1 MTSVTVLMPN
11 EYHRE
16 VIKVTP
22 NAPMLKV
29 NLTAPQNIV
38 EGFSFPLRS
47 ALTITAAGV
56 ARGSSTV
63 LTHRVYRV

>member
-1 MTSVTVLMPN
+1 MPN

-29 NLTAPQNIV
+29 NLTPQNIV
-38 EGFSFPLRS
+38 EGFSFPHS
-47 ALTITAAGV
+47 ALTITAAGD

-63 LTHRVYRV
+63 LTRRVYRV